1 MKIVAWLILCTLIS
15 QISFATTSQSP
26 LFSSEEPLDITIKTS
41 MDFKAYYDGERPRGN
56 DQFPAEIRYEFGG
69 KSIISKVQI
78 APRGRS
84 RLADCHFSPYK
95 LIFDGTNNGPLFAG
109 VGKSIKFVARCGR
122 LPNLTEDERML
133 TKEILV
139 YKIVESTGIPF
150 FKVRRVN
157 VHYEN
162 EQGWATGHDKAF
174 IIENKK
180 LLLAR
185 DRRLARSLTDEEM
198 RQVGISE
205 NKNPQLDPDLRAM
218 HELVQNMIQNY
229 DWNDG
234 VYGKFQNVEA
244 LFNSEGKVVMVPY
257 DFDRTAFVG
266 HEADMSEGSVAYFSK
281 FFTNH
286 CRDSV
291 CRAAIRKLLARREIV
306 LQSIADFKLLSEEN
320 KAQLVTHVTNYFEAL
335 QSVK

>member
-1 MKIVAWLILCTLIS
+1 MVKAVRFFIYFAL
-15 QISFATTSQSP
+15 SFAWPAYALSP
-26 LFSSEEPLDITIKTS
+26 LFSSEDPLDITIKTS
-41 MDFKAYYDGERPRGN
+41 MDFKAYYDGEREKGN
-56 DQFPAEIRYEFGG
+56 DQFPAEIRYEFEG
-69 KSIISKVQI
+69 KPIISKVQI

-84 RLADCHFSPYK
+84 RLADCHFSPFK

-122 LPNLTEDERML
+122 LPNLAEDERML
-133 TKEILV
+133 TKEILI
-139 YKIVESTGIPF
+139 YKVVEATGIPS

-162 EQGWATGHDKAF
+162 EQGWVTGHDKAF

-185 DRRLARSLTDEEM
+185 DHRFVRSLTDEEM
-198 RQVGISE
+198 RQVGLSE
-205 NKNPQLDPDLRAM
+205 NTNPQLDPHLRAL

-234 VYGKFQNVEA
+234 VFGKFQNVEA
-244 LFNSEGKVVMVPY
+244 VFNRDGKVVMIPY

-266 HEADMSEGSVAYFSK
+266 HENDLREGSVRYFSK
-281 FFTNH
+281 YFENH
-286 CRDSV
+286 CQDAVRRSAT
-291 CRAAIRKLLARREIV
+291 RTLLARKEIV
-306 LQSIADFKLLSEEN
+306 LKTIFDFPLLSEDS
-320 KAQLVTHVTNYFEAL
+320 KTQLFEHITNYFEAL
-335 QSVK
+335 QTLR